1 MVLIFD
7 PDISET
13 PTSGILP
20 DIGFDTLS
28 GLSQVSKDVLATNP
42 LKSFLTFEAVQEAR
56 GNRGYY
62 THDDKKDVLNPDGS
76 GFYKGRVFL
85 SLDEQAEIIEANNL
99 QNDLKPTFGE
109 SQESLDMLIDLKRA
123 ELTRRF
129 IIQNSDVNL
138 AGQISV
144 GLLASLFDPI
154 NIGAAFVPVIG
165 QARYANML
173 AQQASRAG
181 RTAVRVGTGMAEG
194 AVGAL
199 ALEPFILYQQQSLQ
213 ADYDIVDSFAN
224 LAFGAGLGGGLRAG
238 GGLIGDVLASRTSS
252 KEAKQLGAALEQLEH
267 ETLAHA
273 MSTAVGQLTSGRM
286 VSGVDLM
293 LRTSLENST
302 AVGRVLDLV
311 DPIRKTADVQP
322 LVVRGDFVNQQT
334 ADGTTRTPAIALPVA
349 RGTESVIAKQV
360 DELEEAGFETKVEQ
374 DETGEEFS
382 VSALV
387 SAEVLARND
396 AGEILTFDSRLD
408 SRLKMEQLKKSGA
421 IDKGGLLQ
429 IGDDFGGHVIVLTDD
444 PKTLELLVKNKEKIE
459 LPVHLPPAAF
469 RASTGAD
476 GGQFL
481 SPDKNLVAEALR
493 EHHSTEGELFHA
505 IDQELVKMADD
516 LEAFGEI
523 TPDNFNL
530 EIQEIR
536 ASVENTRSPKDL
548 EQFDAEQQQAQ
559 QKVDDLK
566 EQEAAIKDAFA
577 CAIGNLK

>member
-7 PDISET
+7 PDISDA

-20 DIGFDTLS
+20 DIGFDTSS
-28 GLSQVSKDVLATNP
+28 GLLEVSEDVFATNP
-42 LKSFLTFEAVQEAR
+42 LKSFLTFERVQAAR

-154 NIGAAFVPVIG
+154 NIGAGFVPVIG

-181 RTAVRVGTGMAEG
+181 RTAVRAGTGMAEG

-238 GGLIGDVLASRTSS
+238 GGLIGDVLATRTSS

-334 ADGTTRTPAIALPVA
+334 ADGITRTPAIALPVA

-374 DETGEEFS
+374 NETGEELS

-387 SAEVLARND
+387 SNEVLARD
-396 AGEILTFDSRLD
+396 EAGEFLAYRTKKEATQKLN
-408 SRLKMEQLKKSGA
+408 QLKKSGV
-421 IDKGGLLQ
+421 IETGEVIK
-429 IGDDFGGHVIVLTDD
+429 IGKENLIAVTDD
-444 PKTLELLVKNKEKIE
+444 AKTLELLKANAKDIE

-493 EHHSTEGELFHA
+493 DHHSTEGELFHA

-523 TPDNFNL
+523 RPDNFNL

-559 QKVDDLK
+559 QNVDDLK